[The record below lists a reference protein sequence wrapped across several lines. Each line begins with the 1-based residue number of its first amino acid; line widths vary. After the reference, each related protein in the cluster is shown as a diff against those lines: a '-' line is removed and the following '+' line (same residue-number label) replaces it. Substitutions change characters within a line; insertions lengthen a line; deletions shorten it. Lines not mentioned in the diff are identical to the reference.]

1 LSWILVDLSG
11 LRTSWLVRRG
21 SSWAEQL
28 RPWQLEER
36 LRMVGAALVWKGTWR
51 RWPAADSVRG
61 VGLALDCGS
70 GEEEM
75 EQEEGERVMLE
86 DEEEM
91 VEER

>member
-1 LSWILVDLSG
+1 
-11 LRTSWLVRRG
+11 VRRG

-36 LRMVGAALVWKGTWR
+36 LRIVGAALVGKGAW
-51 RWPAADSVRG
+51 AAAAVA
-61 VGLALDCGS
+61 GLALGWGS

>member
-11 LRTSWLVRRG
+11 LRTRRLVRRG

-36 LRMVGAALVWKGTWR
+36 LRMVGAALVGRGAW
-51 RWPAADSVRG
+51 AAAAE
-61 VGLALDCGS
+61 LALGWGS